1 MNSAVK
7 SLFTKYLSH
16 LTGYVVAAATTVSA
30 VDPTLLPPLGKLAV
44 GIAGLVVFAANHAY
58 QAGTG
63 TAVAQAAVDATTKAL
78 TAASTGLKGVA
89 PAVALILT
97 MAVMATLT
105 GGLTGCAQ
113 VQSFL
118 GSPTGVEVVTAAV
131 DIAVATAEAKGIS
144 AAQINAIA
152 HKAQA
157 ANGSTTATL
166 AAVSAVV
173 QSEVQALKLPV
184 ADQAAADILISAL
197 SAAIQAKV
205 GTNTTLATAQADA
218 AVVIQAVVAATGG

>member
-16 LTGYVVAAATTVSA
+16 LTGYIVAAATTVSA
-30 VDPTLLPPLGKLAV
+30 VDPGLLPPLGKLAV
-44 GIAGLVVFAANHAY
+44 GIAGLIVFASNHAY

-63 TAVAQAAVDATTKAL
+63 VAAAQAAVDATTKAL
-78 TAASTGLKGVA
+78 G
-89 PAVALILT
+89 AVANGVKGTAPMLL
-97 MAVMATLT
+97 AVCLLCASAA

-144 AAQINAIA
+144 AVQINTIA
-152 HKAQA
+152 KKAVA
-157 ANGSTTATL
+157 ANSSATATL

-173 QSEVQALKLPV
+173 QSEVQALHLPA

-205 GTNTTLATAQADA
+205 GSNTTLATVQADA
-218 AVVIQAVVAATGG
+218 AVVLQAVVVATGG

>member
-16 LTGYVVAAATTVSA
+16 LTGYVVAAATAVTA

-44 GIAGLVVFAANHAY
+44 GVAGLIVFAANHAY

-63 TAVAQAAVDATTKAL
+63 VAIAQAAVNATTKAL
-78 TAASTGLKGVA
+78 SAVA
-89 PAVALILT
+89 TPVALILT
-97 MAVMATLT
+97 LAI
-105 GGLTGCAQ
+105 GLPLLQGCAQ

-144 AAQINAIA
+144 AVQINTIA
-152 HKAQA
+152 KKAVA
-157 ANGSTTATL
+157 ANSSTTATL

-173 QSEVQALKLPV
+173 QSEVAALKLPA

-205 GTNTTLATAQADA
+205 GTNATLATVQADA
-218 AVVIQAVVAATGG
+218 AVVLQAVVAATGG